1 MERMNSMR
9 ERPLHDDADRDPRAD
24 EEANLGLGLVEE
36 VATTRRRNRS
46 APVKRAALFAIA
58 AAVLVA
64 GVLAIVVAMM
74 PRDIVGEVRDASDIV
89 TETTEYED
97 GGTATLSVSAEAD
110 AGFVELS
117 GLPATESG
125 LVYQA
130 WVVDA
135 NTGNHS
141 ALDAFEVEAEA
152 PAVGF
157 RGLAD
162 VVEVDITIEPV
173 GEAGVP
179 TSEPVL
185 SLPVPAAE

>member
-1 MERMNSMR
+1 MR

-24 EEANLGLGLVEE
+24 EETNLGLDLVDE
-36 VATTRRRNRS
+36 VATTKRRRRPV
-46 APVKRAALFAIA
+46 PVKRAALFAIA

-74 PRDIVGEVRDASDIV
+74 PRDIVGEVRDASDVV
-89 TETTEYED
+89 TGTTEYED

-117 GLPATESG
+117 DFPEPESG

-141 ALDAFEVEAEA
+141 PLEPFETDAEDPV
-152 PAVGF
+152 VGF
-157 RGLAD
+157 QGLRD

-173 GEAGVP
+173 GEAGIP
-179 TSEPVL
+179 TTEPIL
-185 SLPVPAAE
+185 SLPVPTGE